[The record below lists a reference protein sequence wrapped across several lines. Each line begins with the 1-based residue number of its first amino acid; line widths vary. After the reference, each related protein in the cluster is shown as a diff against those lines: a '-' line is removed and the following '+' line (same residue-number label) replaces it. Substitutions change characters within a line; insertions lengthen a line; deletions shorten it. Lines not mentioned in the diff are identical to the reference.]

1 MCLSSITI
9 KIEIS
14 AGLTPPILDACASVL
29 GFILASFPLFQM
41 KYGQWLNSQYPPEF

>member
-29 GFILASFPLFQM
+29 GFILASFSFVSDEIWSM
-41 KYGQWLNSQYPPEF
+41 VE